1 MKPIERSEI
10 LDYMT
15 YTEKREE
22 IRPDVL
28 AAKDRRRVHLGDD
41 LTFLFENRDTMCYQ
55 IQEMMRIEKLVR
67 EEDIQHEIDTYN
79 EILGGD
85 GELGC
90 TLLIEIDDKGERD
103 VKLRQWVKLPEH
115 LYAKL
120 KDGSKAYAKFDP
132 RQLGQDRL
140 SSVQYLKFDTQGKVP
155 VALGSDHPDLT
166 LESELSGDV
175 QTALA
180 EDLKS

>member
-15 YTEKREE
+15 YTEKRDD
-22 IRPDVL
+22 IRPEIL
-28 AAKDRRRVHLGDD
+28 SAKDRRRVHLGDD
-41 LTFLFENRDTMCYQ
+41 LTFLFENRDTMRYQ

-79 EILGGD
+79 EILGGY

-90 TLLIEIDDKGERD
+90 TLLIEIDDKAERD
-103 VKLRQWVKLPEH
+103 VKLRQWVKLPKH
-115 LYAKL
+115 LYARL
-120 KDGSKAYAKFDP
+120 KDGSKVYAKFDE
-132 RQLGQDRL
+132 RQLSQDRL
-140 SSVQYLKFDTQGKVP
+140 SSVQYLKFDTKGNVP
-155 VALGSDHPDLT
+155 VALGCDHPELT
-166 LESELSGDV
+166 LESDLSADV
-175 QTALA
+175 QVALA

>member
-15 YTEKREE
+15 YTEKRDD

-28 AAKDRRRVHLGDD
+28 SAKDRRRIHLGDD
-41 LTFLFENRDTMCYQ
+41 LTFLFENRDTMRYQ
-55 IQEMMRIEKLVR
+55 IQEMMRIEKMVR
-67 EEDIQHEIDTYN
+67 DEDIQHEIDTYN

-90 TLLIEIDDKGERD
+90 TLLIEIDDKTDRD

-120 KDGSKAYAKFDP
+120 KDGSRVYAKFDE
-132 RQLGQDRL
+132 RQLSLDRL
-140 SSVQYLKFDTQGKVP
+140 SSVQYLKFDTGGKVP

-166 LESELSGDV
+166 VETDLTADV
-175 QTALA
+175 KTAMA